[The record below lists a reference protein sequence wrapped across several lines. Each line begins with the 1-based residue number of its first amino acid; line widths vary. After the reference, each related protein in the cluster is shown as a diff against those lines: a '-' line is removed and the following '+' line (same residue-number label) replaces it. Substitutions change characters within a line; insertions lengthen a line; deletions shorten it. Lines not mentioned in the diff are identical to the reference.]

1 MPTTDPQLEQPTLGR
16 RPGIM
21 AWVLLIPLLAW
32 LLLFVVIPTLIMV
45 VISFGQRT
53 PLGEVTFT
61 VTTETGQTQLVD
73 LTQNYAR
80 IFTQQQVKPV
90 LVALLGGSVIGL
102 VMWQL
107 TRSDRFRYSTWGGMR
122 KPVVFV
128 TGLVGFYGLLNWLVL
143 SGPGS
148 ERVMD
153 WLEPVWYLT
162 VQAWNSVWGVFWSHL
177 WFETAEAPVVPG
189 GVNALKILVISI
201 NYAALGTIICVL
213 AGYPVAYFIA
223 KTSDR
228 WRNFLLMLVMIP
240 FWTNFLVRTYAWVT
254 ILRSEGVLNSLLI
267 HLGWITEPLDMYPSS
282 GAVLIGLVYT
292 YLPFMILPIY
302 ASVERLDNAVIEAAL
317 DLGASPLRA
326 FQNVIMPLT
335 RPGIVAGILLVFVPS
350 IGMFAINDILS
361 GGQVELIGNIIESQ
375 FKSALNPPYGAT
387 LGTLLLGMFVIV
399 YFVATRRR
407 PRTEV

>member
-1 MPTTDPQLEQPTLGR
+1 MPTTDPQFEQPTLGR
-16 RPGIM
+16 RPGVM
-21 AWVLLIPLLAW
+21 AWVLLTPLLAW
-32 LLLFVVIPTLIMV
+32 LLLFVVIPTFIMV

-53 PLGEVTFT
+53 PLGEVNFT
-61 VTTETGQTQLVD
+61 VTTETGQTKLVD
-73 LTQNYAR
+73 VTQNYAR

-90 LVALLGGSVIGL
+90 LVALIGGLFVFL
-102 VMWQL
+102 VMGQL
-107 TRSDRFRYSTWGGMR
+107 TRSSRFRYSAWGPMR
-122 KPVVFV
+122 KPVMFV
-128 TGLVGFYGLLNWLVL
+128 TGLLGFYGILNWLVL

-148 ERVMD
+148 ERLMS
-153 WLEPVWYLT
+153 WLEPGWYVVTQVW
-162 VQAWNSVWGVFWSHL
+162 NGVWGIFWSHL
-177 WFETAEAPVVPG
+177 WFETTEAPVVPG
-189 GVNALKILVISI
+189 GVNALKILVVSI

-223 KTSDR
+223 KASDR

-254 ILRSEGVLNSLLI
+254 ILRSEGVINSLLI
-267 HLGWITEPLDMYPSS
+267 HLGWISEPLDMYPSA

-317 DLGASPLRA
+317 DLGASPVRA

-350 IGMFAINDILS
+350 VGMFAINDILS

-387 LGTLLLGMFVIV
+387 LGTLLLAMFVVI